1 MNKLIEVT
9 PKVFVPDCTSY
20 NPYEGETVSMGTI
33 LINTDYIK
41 IIEGNCIVI
50 SIDGQDRFYSVFET
64 YEEIKGLISGVR
76 KESNNE

>member
-9 PKVFVPDCTSY
+9 LKVFEPDYSSP
-20 NPYEGETVSMGTI
+20 NPFDGETVSKGKI